1 MTDGV
6 WHVALRDI
14 LIITSALALLVSLTF
29 VSLIAWQI
37 YRLVRE
43 FRKEIAPIIMAI
55 QDTAETV
62 RDASDFVG
70 TRLVTPAADALG
82 GAADSTGILRLI
94 GRLNGRGG
102 SGRAVQSEDKDAT
115 ADGGAG

>member
-1 MTDGV
+1 M
-6 WHVALRDI
+6 WHDALRDI

-29 VSLIAWQI
+29 VSLVAWQI
-37 YRLVRE
+37 YKLVRE

-70 TRLVTPAADALG
+70 SRLVTPAADALG
-82 GAADSTGILRLI
+82 DAADSTGILRLI
-94 GRLNGRGG
+94 RRMSGRGG
-102 SGRAVQSEDKDAT
+102 FSRATRSDGKEAA
-115 ADGGAG
+115 ADGGVG